1 MRGKSPAQAQ
11 HKIREMFDALTR
23 RGADVKFGIHP
34 GRAVF
39 ALVRIFPT
47 KIWEELSRPLELRPI
62 GACPGAGPTYFTA
75 SFRPEALTWAPM
87 ATRISGFG
95 PASSGNTKSI

>member
-47 KIWEELSRPLELRPI
+47 KT
-62 GACPGAGPTYFTA
+62 AGN
-75 SFRPEALTWAPM
+75 
-87 ATRISGFG
+87 
-95 PASSGNTKSI
+95 SSGTPVDFPGQISPNRLRYGG